1 MSQNSSVSRPAR
13 KRPAKKRPVV
23 GIPCDVKMLG
33 PHPFHA
39 VGEKYIAAV
48 DRASDCQPVL
58 LPLPRPPLERTPLDK
73 EADLD
78 EIFALCD
85 GIFLPGSHS
94 NVHPSHYDGPD
105 PREGVLLD
113 PQRDALTLSL
123 IRACVDRAVPLFVV
137 CRGFQ
142 ELNVAYG
149 GTLFQH
155 LEESEA
161 EKGYAPRFDHR
172 ENKDAP
178 LDEQYGPA
186 HKVTLETGGA
196 FERILGTTE
205 IDVNSLHGQGVN
217 RVGEGLLVE
226 GRAPD
231 GAVEA
236 MRVAGAK
243 AFAMGVQWHPEWHY
257 WDNPVSQALFGAFGD
272 AVREAAGM
280 APEPPRTG
288 ISGPDEN
295 HGSHPGDAAKEN
307 QVSYGG
313 QQQQQAGNTRRTDQV
328 A

>member
-48 DRASDCQPVL
+48 DSAADCQPVL
-58 LPLPRPPLERTPLDK
+58 LPLPRAPLD
-73 EADLD
+73 EDVDLD

-94 NVHPSHYDGPD
+94 NVHPSHYDGAD

-161 EKGYAPRFDHR
+161 EKGYATRFDHR
-172 ENKDAP
+172 EDKNAS
-178 LDEQYGPA
+178 LDEQYAAA
-186 HKVTLETGGA
+186 HKVALETGGT

-231 GAVEA
+231 GTVEA